1 MILLKV
7 IAPSARRRLAR
18 KFDKGEREKKYL
30 FPIFLRAYILCTPLL
45 IFFKRERQASDR
57 RQLDVYLFTFLSSGF
72 AYIFRQIVI
81 GLGTLSGTK
90 LFALRHREKV
100 RHLALLG

>member
-18 KFDKGEREKKYL
+18 KFVKGKERRNIY
-30 FPIFLRAYILCTPLL
+30 FLSSSVHISYALPLL
-45 IFFKRERQASDR
+45 VFFKRERQASER

-81 GLGTLSGTK
+81 G
-90 LFALRHREKV
+90 
-100 RHLALLG
+100 